1 MAICPSFRENPQKS
15 SLKSLKTVSESQPL
29 GRAGKDKPIC
39 PEFPIEMSQDD
50 LFCVSERTFRSL
62 YSQVSKKQ
70 VLGISERND
79 IINILQKFFSRMKQ
93 VIWGTEKE
101 NTLQ

>member
-1 MAICPSFRENPQKS
+1 MVICPLSRENPQKN

-29 GRAGKDKPIC
+29 GRAGKDKTIC

-50 LFCVSERTFRSL
+50 LSCVSERTFRSL
-62 YSQVSKKQ
+62 YSQISKKQ

-79 IINILQKFFSRMKQ
+79 IINMLLKFSSRIKK
-93 VIWGTEKE
+93 VIWETEKE

>member
-1 MAICPSFRENPQKS
+1 MVICPLSRENPQKN
-15 SLKSLKTVSESQPL
+15 SLKSLKTVSESQSL

-39 PEFPIEMSQDD
+39 LEFPIEMSQDD

-62 YSQVSKKQ
+62 YFQVSKKQ

-79 IINILQKFFSRMKQ
+79 IINILQKFFSRIKQ

>member
-1 MAICPSFRENPQKS
+1 MTICPTYRQKS
-15 SLKSLKTVSESQPL
+15 QKKPLRSRETAFECQPL

>member
-1 MAICPSFRENPQKS
+1 MVICPSFRENPQKS

-29 GRAGKDKPIC
+29 GRAGKDKPVC

>member
-1 MAICPSFRENPQKS
+1 MVICPSFRENPQKS

>member
-1 MAICPSFRENPQKS
+1 MAIQSQQRRWHPQRISKLGVRGTSVAICPSFWENPQKS

-50 LFCVSERTFRSL
+50 LSCVSEC
-62 YSQVSKKQ
+62 
-70 VLGISERND
+70 
-79 IINILQKFFSRMKQ
+79 ILEACILR
-93 VIWGTEKE
+93 
-101 NTLQ
+101 